1 MGYHRLPTRP
11 GQPAHLLVQ
20 RGMGMAAPFTPTT
33 AFAQA
38 VDPHTWRMSRPGS
51 IYAPYGWGPDF
62 NIGMPFNYTH
72 HIGYERTPIPG
83 ARRNIGPYY
92 DVLPPFSSLNGSWS
106 GSQPG
111 YADEASSAALAG
123 ILAVL

>member
-1 MGYHRLPTRP
+1 MSYHRLP
-11 GQPAHLLVQ
+11 AL
-20 RGMGMAAPFTPTT
+20 GMPAPFTPTT

-38 VDPHTWRMSRPGS
+38 VDPYTWRMSRPGA

-72 HIGYERTPIPG
+72 HIGYERVPVPG
-83 ARRNIGPYY
+83 ARRIGPMY
-92 DVLPPFSSLNGSWS
+92 DRLPGPAVAGCGSCGMGGSWS

-111 YADEASSAALAG
+111 YSHVAPSGALAG
-123 ILAVL
+123 VLAVM